1 MKFLHIADL
10 HLGKK
15 LNDADFLPVQ
25 EKALDQVV
33 EEALTRHVDAVVIAG
48 DVYQQS
54 SPPAEAM
61 KLFDAFVSR
70 LTENGCKVIMISGNH
85 DSGDRISYLGRL
97 VKKAG
102 LYASETFDGVIPH
115 VTLSDEYGD
124 VNFYLLPFLRYLP
137 ARKVFPGKEISSC
150 EDAVREAIAQTPID
164 PAARNVLV
172 CHQFVLG
179 AEESDSEEK
188 TVGGLDK
195 IPATLFK
202 DFDYTALGHIHK
214 PQYAGAANVRYAGS
228 LYKYSFS
235 ETAHRKSMTLVE
247 MGEKGKVAVSEI
259 PFTYPRDVRR
269 VEGYLDELLSET
281 PSEDYVWV
289 TLHDEE
295 VPIEARYTLRCVFPN
310 MLKFSVVNSKSAA
323 DMDVTG
329 AEKVEQRP
337 VEELFREFYKKH
349 NNDRDPGEM
358 EMQILLDTLREIE
371 EEGK

>member
-15 LNDADFLPVQ
+15 LNDADFLWVQ
-25 EKALDQVV
+25 EIALNQVV
-33 EEALTRHVDAVVIAG
+33 EEALARKVDAVVIAG

-61 KLFDAFVSR
+61 KLFDSFVSE
-70 LTENGCKVIMISGNH
+70 LTENGCKVIMICGNH

-102 LYASETFDGVIPH
+102 LYASESFDGVIQH

-137 ARKVFPGKEISSC
+137 ARKLFPGKEITSC
-150 EDAVREAIAQTPID
+150 EDAVREAIAQTPLNLGE
-164 PAARNVLV
+164 RNVLV

-195 IPATLFK
+195 ISASVFER
-202 DFDYTALGHIHK
+202 FDYTALGHIHK
-214 PQYAGAANVRYAGS
+214 PQYAGAENVRYAGS

-247 MGEKGKVAVSEI
+247 MMEKGQVSVSEI
-259 PFTYPRDVRR
+259 PFDYPRDVRR
-269 VEGYLDELLSET
+269 VEGYLDEMLSGM

-295 VPIEARYTLRCVFPN
+295 VPIEARYTLRSVFPN
-310 MLKFSVVNSKSAA
+310 MLKYSVVNSKSAA

-329 AEKVEQRP
+329 AEQVEQRP
-337 VEELFREFYKKH
+337 VEDLFREFYKKH
-349 NNDRDPGEM
+349 NNDCEPGEM
-358 EMQILLDTLREIE
+358 EMRILMDTLREIE